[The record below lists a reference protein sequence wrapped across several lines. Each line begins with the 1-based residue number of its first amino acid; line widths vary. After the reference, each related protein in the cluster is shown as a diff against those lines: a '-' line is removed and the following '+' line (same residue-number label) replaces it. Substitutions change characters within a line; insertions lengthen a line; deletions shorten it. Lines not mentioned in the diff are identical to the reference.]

1 MKRQRR
7 FVITFAPEVLDHLD
21 AIERRYY
28 HLIERM
34 IDEQLCY
41 APDQQTRNRKPL
53 EQPAPFSARWELRF
67 GPSNRFRV
75 FYEVDAAEQTVWV
88 LAIGLKVGNRL
99 FVGGKEF
106 TP

>member
-1 MKRQRR
+1 MTRQRR
-7 FVITFAPEVLDHLD
+7 FTTTFAPEVLDHLE

-28 HLIERM
+28 RLIEQT

-41 APDQQTRNRKPL
+41 APDQETRNRKPL

-67 GPSNRFRV
+67 GPNKRFRV
-75 FYEVDAAEQTVWV
+75 FYELDASEQTVWV
-88 LAIGLKVGNRL
+88 LAIGVKVANRL

>member
-1 MKRQRR
+1 MPRQRR

-28 HLIERM
+28 RLIEQT
-34 IDEQLCY
+34 IDEQLSY
-41 APDQQTRNRKPL
+41 TPGQETRNRKPL

-67 GPSNRFRV
+67 GPDNRFRV
-75 FYEVDAAEQTVWV
+75 FYQLDASEQTVWV
-88 LAIGLKVGNRL
+88 LAIGVKVGNRL
-99 FVGGKEF
+99 LVGGKEF